1 MLSRQLLKHIVT
13 NTCVKNKDDLLTE
26 FLFNLNET
34 YSNNKLEYI
43 LGILINPENA
53 ITEKD
58 IDMEYIQNN
67 IEQLIYNGNA
77 YNFSEISLKEINN
90 VKCSITIEY
99 KYIKKD
105 STETPITAKTTISF
119 IDYKEVIKKN

>member
-1 MLSRQLLKHIVT
+1 MLSRQILKHIVT
-13 NTCVKNKDDLLTE
+13 NTCVQNKDDLLTE
-26 FLFNLNET
+26 LLFNLNEK
-34 YSNNKLEYI
+34 YSNYKLEYV
-43 LGILINPENA
+43 LSILINPENA

-67 IEQLIYNGNA
+67 INQLIYNGNA

-90 VKCSITIEY
+90 IKCSITIEY
-99 KYIKKD
+99 KYIKKE
-105 STETPITAKTTISF
+105 STEAPITAETTISF

>member
-1 MLSRQLLKHIVT
+1 MLSREILRHIVT
-13 NTCVKNKDDLLTE
+13 SVCERNKEDLLVE
-26 FLFNLNET
+26 FLFSLNEK
-34 YSNNKLEYI
+34 YSNNKLEYV
-43 LGILINPENA
+43 LSILINPESA

-67 IEQLIYNGNA
+67 IDQFLYNGND
-77 YNFSEISLKEINN
+77 YNFSEISIKEINN

-99 KYIKKD
+99 KYVKKE
-105 STETPITAKTTISF
+105 STEAPITAEITISF